1 MKYFSAILAATLLLT
16 SFAYAQQARYVRDEL
31 YVPIRSGQGSEYR
44 ILQMGV
50 SGTKLTVL
58 EDNKQTGYTKVRTE
72 GGEEGWIESQYLQN
86 SPVAATLLARA
97 NRELE
102 QLRTQNAELKKNL
115 GETRSTEQSASEAL
129 QAATSERDRLRDE
142 LDKLKALSANA
153 IDLDKD
159 NRELRHTNQELRN
172 RADMLSAENQQLR
185 DSREND
191 AFLNGAFAVVI
202 GVGITLLVPRLWPKR
217 KSEWG

>member
-1 MKYFSAILAATLLLT
+1 MKYFSAILAATLLFT